1 MSSFPPSLQPF
12 WRKMETVEEGT
23 SFSCPHPGTPGL
35 HTRMGQRRSPDTPGL
50 KIFGPRG
57 RGLDEM
63 TFRVPPYFRG
73 PRAFPENET
82 QDTVLGGAAF
92 HSPQLPSRWAQLRA
106 LGTDS
111 EIPVGF
117 AGADDS
123 RRRNDSHS
131 IGLSRN
137 SPAAGVSLSLGPPW
151 STERLLLTVEGGLM
165 PMDPRRGWWD
175 SPVIKWGSGAPL
187 LG

>member
-1 MSSFPPSLQPF
+1 M
-12 WRKMETVEEGT
+12 KETVEEGT

-123 RRRNDSHS
+123 RRRNDSRS

-151 STERLLLTVEGGLM
+151 STERMLLTAEGGLM